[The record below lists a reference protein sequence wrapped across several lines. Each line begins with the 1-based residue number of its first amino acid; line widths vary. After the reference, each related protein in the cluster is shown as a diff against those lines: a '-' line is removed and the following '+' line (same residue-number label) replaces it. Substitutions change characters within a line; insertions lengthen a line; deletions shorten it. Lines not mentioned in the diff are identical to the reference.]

1 MSSMTTIA
9 GKSTKVGDELWHRGL
24 NLWAK
29 VTAPGIITIN
39 GVNGQVA
46 KYTFTTGGLIN
57 GKPQL
62 AWHQPLV
69 FDVPSRDITRYQ
81 ALLDAAYTQ
90 FGV

>member
-1 MSSMTTIA
+1 
-9 GKSTKVGDELWHRGL
+9 
-24 NLWAK
+24 
-29 VTAPGIITIN
+29 
-39 GVNGQVA
+39 VNGQVA